1 MNAPLSDLLFNDY
14 RRKVLGLLL
23 LHPEQAYH
31 VREIARLT
39 NTNAGTLHKEL
50 SKLAESGILLKS
62 SRGNQVSYQANR
74 DGIIFNELAS
84 ILRKT
89 SGVADVLKDALQPVA
104 NQINVALVF
113 GSVASGKATTG
124 SDIDLL
130 IVGSLDYTSA
140 VSALYPAQDILGR
153 EINPKLYT
161 ASEWKA
167 AIKKNSAFIREILE
181 QPVIQVI
188 GDISDPG

>member
-23 LHPEQAYH
+23 LHPEEAYH

-39 NTNAGTLHKEL
+39 NTNAGTLHREL
-50 SKLAESGILLKS
+50 SKLAEGGILLKS

-140 VSALYPAQDILGR
+140 VSALYHAQDILGR